1 MTDAKIE
8 PIIEYHD
15 DGKVEYA
22 YTVDEKGQKQGP
34 YEEYWDNG
42 RLREKCTYKDGK
54 KDGPYERYYD
64 NGRLEIKCT
73 YKDGEYNGQYE
84 EYWHNGQL
92 TKKCTYKDGYEDG
105 SCEKYQPNGRLW
117 GKCTYKDGKEDGP
130 YEAYHDNGQLREKG
144 VYKMGVEL
152 KGKEAEEYLK
162 EWEEKRIMAQK
173 TCKGLNVRLVQINKQ
188 MAPTQ
193 LRQAVKRAEVAKFR
207 KIHSDKKEW
216 KKKRI
221 MAQKTRKR
229 LNARLVQINEQMAPT
244 QLRQAVKRAE
254 VAKFR
259 KIHSYKHAGRI
270 IEKKNWFQKLFRLGR

>member
-1 MTDAKIE
+1 MTDAKLKS
-8 PIIEYHD
+8 IIEYYD
-15 DGKVEYA
+15 DGKIKYA
-22 YTVDEKGQKQGP
+22 YSVDENGNKQGP
-34 YEEYWDNG
+34 SEAYHE
-42 RLREKCTYKDGK
+42 
-54 KDGPYERYYD
+54 

-173 TCKGLNVRLVQINKQ
+173 TCK
-188 MAPTQ
+188 
-193 LRQAVKRAEVAKFR
+193 
-207 KIHSDKKEW
+207 
-216 KKKRI
+216 
-221 MAQKTRKR
+221 R

>member
-1 MTDAKIE
+1 MTDAKLE

-84 EYWHNGQL
+84 SYWPNGQL
-92 TKKCTYKDGYEDG
+92 FTKCSYKDGYEDG

-162 EWEEKRIMAQK
+162 EWEEKRIMA
-173 TCKGLNVRLVQINKQ
+173 
-188 MAPTQ
+188 
-193 LRQAVKRAEVAKFR
+193 
-207 KIHSDKKEW
+207 
-216 KKKRI
+216 
-221 MAQKTRKR
+221 
-229 LNARLVQINEQMAPT
+229 PT